1 MAELNAKHVRTS
13 RGSTPSVK
21 KDGYADGTVPPS
33 MRGTKPGKSRTA
45 GYSGPNIA
53 KASRT

>member
-1 MAELNAKHVRTS
+1 MAELNAKHQRTNK
-13 RGSTPSVK
+13 GSPPAVK

-33 MRGTKPGKSRTA
+33 MRGTKSGKSRTA
-45 GYSGPNIA
+45 GYSGPSVA